1 MGDVERMID
10 GFLADTHPHL
20 SLTSDGNQKVPEE
33 GVELHLKP
41 KKEFE
46 VARAKETEEFEKSH
60 PAVGSNRKN
69 KSNAEGE

>member
-10 GFLADTHPHL
+10 GFLADTHPQL
-20 SLTSDGNQKVPEE
+20 SLT

-46 VARAKETEEFEKSH
+46 AARAKETEEFEKSR

-69 KSNAEGE
+69 NSNAEAE